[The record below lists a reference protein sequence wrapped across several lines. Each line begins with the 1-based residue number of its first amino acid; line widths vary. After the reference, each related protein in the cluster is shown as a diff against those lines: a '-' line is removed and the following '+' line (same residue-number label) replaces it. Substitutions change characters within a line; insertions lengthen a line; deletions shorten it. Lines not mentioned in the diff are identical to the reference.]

1 MDQIFITYVIIV
13 ITVLISLKGFSD
25 PHFRDQYLYKP
36 YNVKHYKEYYRIFSH
51 VFLHAD
57 PMHLIFNMITFFFF
71 GKVMEEYFRGY
82 YGFVPGSLIFIG
94 FFILSSFFATMIQYG
109 RHKDHEFYRSLGA
122 SGAVSAILFAFI
134 MLAPSATIGFFFVP
148 MPAILFGVLY
158 LGFEFWADKNGKGN
172 IAHDAHISGALFG
185 IVFILIT
192 NLEAVKVAFGNL
204 I

>member
-1 MDQIFITYVIIV
+1 MDQFFITYVIIG

-25 PHFRDQYLYKP
+25 EYFRDQYLYKP
-36 YNVKHYKEYYRIFSH
+36 YNVNHYKEYYRIFTH
-51 VFLHAD
+51 VFLHGD

-71 GKVMEEYFRGY
+71 GRNIEAYFRY
-82 YGFVPGSLIFIG
+82 EYGFLVGNLVFIG

-122 SGAVSAILFAFI
+122 SGAVSAVLFAFI
-134 MLAPSATIGFFFVP
+134 VLMPKEMITFFIFP
-148 MPAILFGVLY
+148 MPAIVFGIVY

-192 NLEAVKVAFGNL
+192 NFDAVKEAFVNL

>member
-1 MDQIFITYVIIV
+1 MFITYIIIG
-13 ITVLISLKGFSD
+13 ITVLFSLKGFSD
-25 PHFRDQYLYKP
+25 SYFRDKYLYKP
-36 YNVKHYKEYYRIFSH
+36 YNVKHHREYYRIFSH

-57 PMHLIFNMITFFFF
+57 PMHLIFNMITFYFF
-71 GKVMEEYFRGY
+71 GKVMEEYFRDY
-82 YGFVPGSLIFIG
+82 YGFVTGNLVFIG

-134 MLAPSATIGFFFVP
+134 MLAPTATITFFIIP
-148 MPAILFGVLY
+148 MPAIIFGVLY

-192 NLEAVKVAFGNL
+192 NIEQVKDAFNNL
-204 I
+204 F

>member
-1 MDQIFITYVIIV
+1 MDQIFITYVIIG
-13 ITVLISLKGFSD
+13 ITVLFSLKGFND
-25 PHFRDQYLYKP
+25 PQFRDQYLYKP

-57 PMHLIFNMITFFFF
+57 PMHLIFNMITFYFF
-71 GKVMEEYFRGY
+71 GKVMETYFRDF

-192 NLEAVKVAFGNL
+192 NIEQVKEAFNNL
-204 I
+204 F

>member
-1 MDQIFITYVIIV
+1 MDQFFITYVIIG

-25 PHFRDQYLYKP
+25 EYFRDQYLYKP
-36 YNVKHYKEYYRIFSH
+36 YNVNHYKEYYRIFTH
-51 VFLHAD
+51 VFLHGD

-71 GKVMEEYFRGY
+71 GRNIEFYFRLE
-82 YGFVPGSLIFIG
+82 YGFVVGNLVFIG

-122 SGAVSAILFAFI
+122 SGAVSAVLFAFI
-134 MLAPSATIGFFFVP
+134 VLMPKEMITFFIFP
-148 MPAILFGVLY
+148 MPAIVFGIVY

-192 NLEAVKVAFGNL
+192 NFDAVKEAFVNL

>member
-1 MDQIFITYVIIV
+1 MDQIFITYIIIG
-13 ITVLISLKGFSD
+13 ITVLFSLKGFSD
-25 PHFRDQYLYKP
+25 SYFRDKYLYKP
-36 YNVKHYKEYYRIFSH
+36 YNVKHHREYYRIFSH

-57 PMHLIFNMITFFFF
+57 PMHLIFNMITFYFF
-71 GKVMEEYFRGY
+71 GKVMEEYFRDY
-82 YGFVPGSLIFIG
+82 YGFVTGNLVFIG

-134 MLAPSATIGFFFVP
+134 MLAPTATITFFIIP
-148 MPAILFGVLY
+148 MPAIIFGVLY

-192 NLEAVKVAFGNL
+192 NIEQVKDAFNNL
-204 I
+204 F